1 LTILHGTLWSQLNW
15 DNLLRRLDPVS
26 HRSPYLLWLQWP
38 HDRLR
43 SQHWTSKLLLMLD
56 WLLLVRGSMLL
67 LLLRMLACLR
77 MLTRSLLLWVLL
89 LKRTLLLMWT
99 WALLLN
105 WMRTGLLC
113 RVRAW
118 LLGRMRTLLLGRLLR
133 LLLLVWTRLLL
144 LLRMLALLLQLMGL
158 LTDEHLPHSL
168 TPRLGLLLH
177 QLEPLGLLTSH
188 VRRAGLHHLYQLLA
202 SASR

>member
-1 LTILHGTLWSQLNW
+1 MTILHGTLWSQLNW

-26 HRSPYLLWLQWP
+26 HRSAYLLWLQWP

-113 RVRAW
+113 RVWAW

-144 LLRMLALLLQLMGL
+144 LLLRMLALLQLMGL
-158 LTDEHLPHSL
+158 LTLADEHLTNGL
-168 TPRLGLLLH
+168 TSRLRLLLH
-177 QLEPLGLLTSH
+177 QLEPLGLLTSNMW
-188 VRRAGLHHLYQLLA
+188 RARLHNLN
-202 SASR
+202 